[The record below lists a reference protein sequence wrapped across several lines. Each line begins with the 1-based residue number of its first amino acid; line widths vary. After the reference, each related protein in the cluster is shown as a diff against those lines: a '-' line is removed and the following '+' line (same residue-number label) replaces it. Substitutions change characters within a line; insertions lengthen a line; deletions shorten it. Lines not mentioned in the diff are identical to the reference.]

1 MTTTASL
8 LLNRLLGR
16 ARLKHLQVLVKVAD
30 LGSLKKAGE
39 AVGMT
44 QPAVTHVVADLEALL
59 GVELFV
65 RHARGV
71 TPSLFGEEL
80 LPMARQVIQSLGLGM
95 EAVVAR
101 MERVGAN
108 LRVGATTAAVSALLA
123 KALPTFMEHYPEIL
137 VHVVECHPDE
147 LASRIQRGDVDL
159 AVYRKPAIHPSG
171 WDFVPLMADRLVVV
185 CGGDHPMARR
195 RRLTFKQLSGETWLA
210 APVSTLG
217 RRLLDDLF
225 LTWNMAPRYVYMST
239 VALPLT
245 CAFLVQN
252 RLLTLIPHSVLAPF
266 IAAGQLAVLPVGE
279 LMPIEPLGVLIPQEP
294 QNSAIWSLVD
304 FLIQVQSDDPAR
316 LGLTGL

>member
-1 MTTTASL
+1 M
-8 LLNRLLGR
+8 
-16 ARLKHLQVLVKVAD
+16 
-30 LGSLKKAGE
+30 
-39 AVGMT
+39 
-44 QPAVTHVVADLEALL
+44 
-59 GVELFV
+59 
-65 RHARGV
+65 
-71 TPSLFGEEL
+71 
-80 LPMARQVIQSLGLGM
+80 
-95 EAVVAR
+95 
-101 MERVGAN
+101 
-108 LRVGATTAAVSALLA
+108 
-123 KALPTFMEHYPEIL
+123 
-137 VHVVECHPDE
+137 
-147 LASRIQRGDVDL
+147 
-159 AVYRKPAIHPSG
+159 
-171 WDFVPLMADRLVVV
+171 
-185 CGGDHPMARR
+185 
-195 RRLTFKQLSGETWLA
+195 
-210 APVSTLG
+210 STLG